1 MFGNCGVVHRC
12 SCKNGLPHL
21 HRKVFHHWAEYK
33 SDSGLVFPYLITF
46 WKQTWWLHINT
57 YQCHQPNGAI
67 GAVSECLVEN
77 KNLLS
82 FNWETVHYSGCF
94 THLRKDISLRLVI
107 DQSYQKVTFHGLPI
121 PHPLVSW
128 VINSLAPGLTV
139 SCSLQLK
146 GSSAR
151 MTLLNLLCR
160 ALWMW
165 VSVS

>member
-94 THLRKDISLRLVI
+94 THLRKDISLRLVVSQDCCYREDNDSDGINRRSDFWTRVYPI
-107 DQSYQKVTFHGLPI
+107 DRIKQVLEIHEKFVLLLYQ
-121 PHPLVSW
+121 
-128 VINSLAPGLTV
+128 
-139 SCSLQLK
+139 
-146 GSSAR
+146 
-151 MTLLNLLCR
+151 
-160 ALWMW
+160 
-165 VSVS
+165 